1 MCWCVPLCTMKAG
14 ASGSAVSTWL
24 LCFPLQSSSPQTEA
38 PKEIIT
44 PSLHPES
51 TLLPSD
57 NHGAFTEKGNDVPGA
72 SIPTIVISQ
81 YDIPS
86 EPPEEAE
93 KELHSAANSDSS
105 NENCSQDKPEDSDNP
120 LTSHFKMIFKGLTRS
135 RSQESLVSTK
145 STGDEDPPDLDS
157 TPHCSQN
164 GSVHR
169 ESEEGPS
176 WLHFSARSHKKEKIC
191 FKVSG
196 GAHKVKVKDQGTGE
210 DSQCQ
215 RSQVNW
221 EQLEA
226 TKAIFDLLKEISGEL
241 SI

>member
-1 MCWCVPLCTMKAG
+1 M
-14 ASGSAVSTWL
+14 
-24 LCFPLQSSSPQTEA
+24 
-38 PKEIIT
+38 IT
-44 PSLHPES
+44 PCLHPES
-51 TLLPSD
+51 TLLPSH

-72 SIPTIVISQ
+72 SIPSIVISRC
-81 YDIPS
+81 DIPS
-86 EPPEEAE
+86 EPPEEE
-93 KELHSAANSDSS
+93 ELQSAANSDSS

-145 STGDEDPPDLDS
+145 STGEDDPPDSYS

-164 GSVHR
+164 GGVHG
-169 ESEEGPS
+169 EGAEGPS
-176 WLHFSARSHKKEKIC
+176 WLHFSARSYKKEKTC
-191 FKVSG
+191 LKMSG
-196 GAHKVKVKDQGTGE
+196 GAHKVKVRDQGTGE

-226 TKAIFDLLKEISGEL
+226 TKAIFDLLKEISGLL
-241 SI
+241 SILTVVHNIKSFRIIAVFFSVVGSSGERSIKIL